1 MSALD
6 GMSASLL
13 KADIG
18 AGLWHVRFVPRA
30 EIWRPRAFAMLY
42 ACKGLE
48 RNRSSRRQAE
58 GGSRMSLWLIPMIY
72 AAASFL
78 GGITL
83 PRLEQA
89 YFPYDSGI
97 SVASAQAFLA
107 AVASGMIA
115 LTGIVFTVGLV
126 MVQFSAI
133 AYSPR
138 LVLLLARDPKLFHSL
153 GVFIATFTY
162 SLSVLLY
169 VDRNESGVVPLI
181 SGVAVA
187 GLLLLSMLLFSAL
200 MKGLIDL
207 QITYV
212 LHVIGDKGREV
223 IRETFQRLD
232 EKAKNQSK
240 RGPETGDASEL
251 GPVVQTLRYFAAPR
265 TIAKFDTDNL
275 VRQAQQAGAVIVMA
289 CGVGDTLVENT
300 LLLQVHGAKTALP
313 ESNLMR
319 TIDFGFQRTSE
330 QDPKYPIRLLVD
342 IAIKALSPAINDPTT
357 AVQAIDQ
364 IEDLLRRLG
373 AHDLDAGYGYDG
385 DSVLR
390 LIFPMPTWEDYLVL
404 AFDEIRHY
412 GSGSVQV
419 MRRLRSALVGLSD
432 SVTTDTRIG
441 AVQRYLKQLDLTVD
455 RSALTADDK
464 KTARQE
470 DRQGLGLSRRQ

>member
-1 MSALD
+1 MRAMPRYAFEGLRNE
-6 GMSASLL
+6 
-13 KADIG
+13 IG
-18 AGLWHVRFVPRA
+18 PTAGKLR
-30 EIWRPRAFAMLY
+30 
-42 ACKGLE
+42 
-48 RNRSSRRQAE
+48 
-58 GGSRMSLWLIPMIY
+58 GGSQMSLWLIPMIY

-78 GGITL
+78 FGITL

-97 SVASAQAFLA
+97 SVASAQAFLT

-115 LTGIVFTVGLV
+115 LTGIVFTVSLV

-169 VDRNESGVVPLI
+169 VDRNGSGVVPLI
-181 SGVAVA
+181 SGVVVA

-200 MKGLIDL
+200 MKGLRDL
-207 QITYV
+207 QITFV
-212 LHVIGDKGREV
+212 LHVVGDTGREV

-240 RGPETGDASEL
+240 RGQETCNVSEL

-265 TIAKFDTDNL
+265 TITKFDIDDL

-313 ESNLMR
+313 ESKLVR
-319 TIDFGFQRTSE
+319 AIHLGFERTSE

-373 AHDLDAGYGYDG
+373 GHDVDAGYARDA
-385 DSVLR
+385 DADLR

-412 GSGSVQV
+412 GSDSVQV
-419 MRRLRSALVGLSD
+419 MRRLRSALAGLAD
-432 SVTTDTRIG
+432 SVTADTRIG
-441 AVQRYLKQLDLTVD
+441 AVQRYLKQLALTVD
-455 RSALTADDK
+455 RSALTADDQE
-464 KTARQE
+464 TARQE
-470 DRQGLGLSRRQ
+470 DRQSLGLSRRQSTSP

>member
-1 MSALD
+1 
-6 GMSASLL
+6 
-13 KADIG
+13 
-18 AGLWHVRFVPRA
+18 
-30 EIWRPRAFAMLY
+30 
-42 ACKGLE
+42 
-48 RNRSSRRQAE
+48 
-58 GGSRMSLWLIPMIY
+58 MSLWLIPMIY

-97 SVASAQAFLA
+97 SVASAQAFLT

-115 LTGIVFTVGLV
+115 LTGIVFTISLV

-162 SLSVLLY
+162 SLCVLLY
-169 VDRNESGVVPLI
+169 VDRNGSGVVPLI

-200 MKGLIDL
+200 MKGLRDL
-207 QITYV
+207 QITFV
-212 LHVIGDKGREV
+212 LHVIGDTGREV

-240 RGPETGDASEL
+240 RGQETCNVSEL

-265 TIAKFDTDNL
+265 TIAKFDIDDL

-300 LLLQVHGAKTALP
+300 LLLQVHGAKTALS
-313 ESNLMR
+313 ESNLVR
-319 TIDFGFQRTSE
+319 AIHFGFERTSE
-330 QDPKYPIRLLVD
+330 QDPKYPVRLLVD

-373 AHDLDAGYGYDG
+373 GHDLDAGYARDADG
-385 DSVLR
+385 DLR

-412 GSGSVQV
+412 GSDSVQV
-419 MRRLRSALVGLSD
+419 MRRLRSALVGLAD
-432 SVTTDTRIG
+432 SVTADTRIG

-455 RSALTADDK
+455 RSALTADDQE
-464 KTARQE
+464 TARQE
-470 DRQGLGLSRRQ
+470 DRQGLGLSRRQMKTKRTP

>member
-1 MSALD
+1 
-6 GMSASLL
+6 
-13 KADIG
+13 
-18 AGLWHVRFVPRA
+18 
-30 EIWRPRAFAMLY
+30 
-42 ACKGLE
+42 
-48 RNRSSRRQAE
+48 
-58 GGSRMSLWLIPMIY
+58 MSLWLVPMIY

-89 YFPYDSGI
+89 YLPYHSGI

-138 LVLLLARDPKLFHSL
+138 LVLLLARDPRLFHSL

-169 VDRNESGVVPLI
+169 VDRNESGIVPLI
-181 SGVAVA
+181 SGVMVA
-187 GLLLLSMLLFSAL
+187 GLLLLSMLLFSSL
-200 MKGLIDL
+200 MKGLIEL

-212 LHVIGDKGREV
+212 LHVIGDMGREV

-232 EKAKNQSK
+232 KTAEIQSK
-240 RGPETGDASEL
+240 GRQGTRNVSEL
-251 GPVVQTLRYFAAPR
+251 GPVVQTLRYRDAPR
-265 TIAKFDTDNL
+265 TIAKFDIEDL
-275 VRQAQQAGAVIVMA
+275 VRLARQSEAVIVMT
-289 CGVGDTLVENT
+289 CGVGDTLVEST
-300 LLLQVHGAKTALP
+300 PLLQVYGAKIALP
-313 ESNLMR
+313 ESDLVRAIHLQFER
-319 TIDFGFQRTSE
+319 TAE

-373 AHDLDAGYGYDG
+373 GRDLDAGYACDADG
-385 DSVLR
+385 VLR

-404 AFDEIRHY
+404 GFDEIRHY
-412 GSGSVQV
+412 GADSVQV
-419 MRRLRSALVGLSD
+419 VGRARARR
-432 SVTTDTRIG
+432 G
-441 AVQRYLKQLDLTVD
+441 AVCASRTDAKTL
-455 RSALTADDK
+455 RPALP
-464 KTARQE
+464 
-470 DRQGLGLSRRQ
+470 

>member
-1 MSALD
+1 
-6 GMSASLL
+6 
-13 KADIG
+13 
-18 AGLWHVRFVPRA
+18 
-30 EIWRPRAFAMLY
+30 
-42 ACKGLE
+42 
-48 RNRSSRRQAE
+48 
-58 GGSRMSLWLIPMIY
+58 MSLWLVPMIY

-97 SVASAQAFLA
+97 SVASAQAFFT

-138 LVLLLARDPKLFHSL
+138 IVLLLARDPKLFHSL

-162 SLSVLLY
+162 SLSALLY
-169 VDRNESGVVPLI
+169 VDRNGSGIVPLI
-181 SGVAVA
+181 SGVVVA

-200 MKGLIDL
+200 MKGLTDL

-232 EKAKNQSK
+232 EKVKNHPK
-240 RGPETGDASEL
+240 RGQETRNASEL
-251 GPVVQTLRYFAAPR
+251 GPVVQTLRYFAPPR
-265 TIAKFDTDNL
+265 TIAKFDIDDL
-275 VRQAQQAGAVIVMA
+275 VRQAKQTEGVIVMA
-289 CGVGDTLVENT
+289 CGVGDTLVANT

-313 ESNLMR
+313 ESHLVR
-319 TIDFGFQRTSE
+319 AIHFGFERTSE

-342 IAIKALSPAINDPTT
+342 LAIKALSPAINDPTT

-373 AHDLDAGYGYDG
+373 GRDLDAGYAFDADG
-385 DSVLR
+385 DLR
-390 LIFPMPTWEDYLVL
+390 LIFPMPRWEDYLVL

-412 GSGSVQV
+412 GADSVQV
-419 MRRLRSALVGLSD
+419 VRRLRSALIGLAD
-432 SVTTDTRIG
+432 SVTDGTRIG

-455 RSALTADDK
+455 HSILTADDQE
-464 KTARQE
+464 TARQE
-470 DRQGLGLSRRQ
+470 DRQGLGLSRQQTNRTP

>member
-1 MSALD
+1 
-6 GMSASLL
+6 
-13 KADIG
+13 
-18 AGLWHVRFVPRA
+18 
-30 EIWRPRAFAMLY
+30 
-42 ACKGLE
+42 
-48 RNRSSRRQAE
+48 
-58 GGSRMSLWLIPMIY
+58 MSLWLIPMIY

-89 YFPYDSGI
+89 YFPYGFGI
-97 SVASAQAFLA
+97 SVASAQAFFA

-162 SLSVLLY
+162 ALSVLLH
-169 VDRNESGVVPLI
+169 VDRNGSGVVPLI
-181 SGVAVA
+181 SGSVVA
-187 GLLLLSMLLFSAL
+187 GLLLLSTLLFSAL
-200 MKGLIDL
+200 MKSLTDL

-212 LHVIGDKGREV
+212 LHVIGDKGRDV
-223 IRETFQRLD
+223 VREMFQHLD
-232 EKAKNQSK
+232 EKATNQSK
-240 RGPETGDASEL
+240 RGQETRNVSEL

-265 TIAKFDTDNL
+265 TIKRFDIDDL
-275 VRQAQQAGAVIVMA
+275 VRQARQAGAVIVMA

-300 LLLQVHGAKTALP
+300 LLLQVHGTKTVP
-313 ESNLMR
+313 ESDLLR
-319 TIDFGFQRTSE
+319 AIHFGFERTWE
-330 QDPKYPIRLLVD
+330 QDPKYPVRLLVD

-373 AHDLDAGYGYDG
+373 GRDLDAGYAFDA
-385 DSVLR
+385 DSDLR
-390 LIFPMPTWEDYLVL
+390 LIFPMPRWEDYLVL

-412 GSGSVQV
+412 GADSVQV
-419 MRRLRSALVGLSD
+419 VRRLRSALIGLAD
-432 SVTTDTRIG
+432 TVTDDTRIG

-455 RSALTADDK
+455 QSILTADDQE
-464 KTARQE
+464 TARQE
-470 DRQGLGLSRRQ
+470 DRQGLGLSRRQRTSP

>member
-1 MSALD
+1 
-6 GMSASLL
+6 
-13 KADIG
+13 
-18 AGLWHVRFVPRA
+18 
-30 EIWRPRAFAMLY
+30 
-42 ACKGLE
+42 
-48 RNRSSRRQAE
+48 
-58 GGSRMSLWLIPMIY
+58 MIY

-138 LVLLLARDPKLFHSL
+138 LVLLLARDPRMFHSL

-169 VDRNESGVVPLI
+169 VDRNASGVVPLI
-181 SGVAVA
+181 SGIMVA
-187 GLLLLSMLLFSAL
+187 GLLLLSMLLFSTL

-212 LHVIGDKGREV
+212 LHIIGDKGREV
-223 IRETFQRLD
+223 IRETFERLD
-232 EKAKNQSK
+232 EKAKIQSK
-240 RGPETGDASEL
+240 RGQGTYKFSEF
-251 GPVVQTLRYFAAPR
+251 GPVVQTLRYRAAPR
-265 TIAKFDTDNL
+265 TIAKFDIEEL
-275 VRQAQQAGAVIVMA
+275 VRLARQTEAVIVIA
-289 CGVGDTLVENT
+289 CGIGDTLVENT
-300 LLLQVHGAKTALP
+300 PLLQVHGAHTALP
-313 ESNLMR
+313 ESDLVR
-319 TIDFGFQRTSE
+319 AIHFGFERTSE

-373 AHDLDAGYGYDG
+373 GHDLDAGYASDAHG
-385 DSVLR
+385 VLR
-390 LIFPMPTWEDYLVL
+390 VIFPMPTWEDYLML
-404 AFDEIRHY
+404 AFDEVRHY
-412 GSGSVQV
+412 GAGSVQV
-419 MRRLRSALVGLSD
+419 MRRLRSALVGLADTVVS
-432 SVTTDTRIG
+432 DTRIG

-455 RSALTADDK
+455 RSDLAADDRES
-464 KTARQE
+464 ARQE
-470 DRQGLGLSRRQ
+470 DRQGLGLSRRQRTSP

>member
-1 MSALD
+1 
-6 GMSASLL
+6 
-13 KADIG
+13 
-18 AGLWHVRFVPRA
+18 
-30 EIWRPRAFAMLY
+30 
-42 ACKGLE
+42 
-48 RNRSSRRQAE
+48 
-58 GGSRMSLWLIPMIY
+58 MSLWLVPMIY

-97 SVASAQAFLA
+97 SVASAQAFLT

-138 LVLLLARDPKLFHSL
+138 LVLLLARDPRMFHSL

-169 VDRNESGVVPLI
+169 VDRNASGVVPLI
-181 SGVAVA
+181 SGVMVA

-207 QITYV
+207 QITHV

-223 IRETFQRLD
+223 IRETFQHLD
-232 EKAKNQSK
+232 EKAKIQSK
-240 RGPETGDASEL
+240 RGQGTRDISEL
-251 GPVVQTLRYFAAPR
+251 GPVVQTLRYCAAPR
-265 TIAKFDTDNL
+265 TIAKFNIQEL
-275 VRQAQQAGAVIVMA
+275 VRLAQKTEGVIVMA
-289 CGVGDTLVENT
+289 CGVGDTLVDNT
-300 LLLQVHGAKTALP
+300 PLLQIHGAQTALP
-313 ESNLMR
+313 ESDLMR
-319 TIDFGFQRTSE
+319 AIQFGFERTSE

-357 AVQAIDQ
+357 AVQSIDQ

-373 AHDLDAGYGYDG
+373 GHDLDAGYASDG
-385 DSVLR
+385 DGTLR

-412 GSGSVQV
+412 GADSVQV
-419 MRRLRSALVGLSD
+419 VRRLRSALVGLAD
-432 SVTTDTRIG
+432 TVTDDIRIG
-441 AVQRYLKQLDLTVD
+441 TVQRYLKQLELTVD
-455 RSALTADDK
+455 RSILTADDQ
-464 KTARQE
+464 KTVSQE
-470 DRQGLGLSRRQ
+470 DRQGLGLSRPQLTKRTS